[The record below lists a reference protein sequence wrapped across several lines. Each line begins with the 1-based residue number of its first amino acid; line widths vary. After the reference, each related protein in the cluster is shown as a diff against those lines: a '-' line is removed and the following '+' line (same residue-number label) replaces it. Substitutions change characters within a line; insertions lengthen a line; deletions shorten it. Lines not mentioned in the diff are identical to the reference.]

1 MRQTVTGRFRSWDD
15 ARHAQ
20 DVLLHQGFAMSD
32 IELPA
37 HVPGVLAGIER
48 LVTSFFAAD
57 HREGGASHA
66 AGERVLLAI
75 HVADDAHAELA
86 CATLGAEHAVEVA
99 MRTDPRSWATP
110 EASPTREHSALDELG
125 LADLATA
132 VWRRTMTPPHAEQ
145 DAPHQPGPAAGATE
159 AGPPAGTAESPAPGA
174 LAAASAPG
182 AGAVMG
188 QPVGQPVDHPASR
201 AVEVPGAPVATQPAK
216 DVAPQIPDEFL
227 EYEDDTPAHHR
238 TLH

>member
-1 MRQTVTGRFRSWDD
+1 MRQTVTGRFRTWDD

-20 DVLLHQGFAMSD
+20 DVLLNQGFAAGD

-37 HVPGVLAGIER
+37 HTPGVLAGLER
-48 LVTSFFAAD
+48 LVASFFATA
-57 HREGGASHA
+57 HRAREGV
-66 AGERVLLAI
+66 GERVGSAPHAPGDMVLLAV
-75 HVADDAHAELA
+75 HVTDDAHAELA

-99 MRTDPRSWATP
+99 MRHDAWHWAMPDDT
-110 EASPTREHSALDELG
+110 ATRERSALDELG
-125 LADLATA
+125 LAELATA
-132 VWRRTMTPPHAEQ
+132 VWRRTMTQPQADHAPEH
-145 DAPHQPGPAAGATE
+145 APQGPGPAGGAASSGQPAGAGE
-159 AGPPAGTAESPAPGA
+159 SAESAV

-182 AGAVMG
+182 AGAIMG
-188 QPVGQPVDHPASR
+188 H

>member
-1 MRQTVTGRFRSWDD
+1 MKQTVTGRFRTWDD

-20 DVLLHQGFAMSD
+20 DALLQLGFTAGD

-37 HVPGVLAGIER
+37 HAPGVRAGIER
-48 LVTSFFAAD
+48 LVASFFATD
-57 HREGGASHA
+57 RHA
-66 AGERVLLAI
+66 GSMPHAPGDMVLLAV
-75 HVADDAHAELA
+75 HVSDDAHAELA
-86 CATLGAEHAVEVA
+86 SATLGAAHAVEVA
-99 MRTDPRSWATP
+99 MRSDPWSWAMP
-110 EASPTREHSALDELG
+110 EDKATREHSALEELG

-132 VWRRTMTPPHAEQ
+132 VWRRTITQPQSAQPAQSTH
-145 DAPHQPGPAAGATE
+145 APHQQGPAAAATE
-159 AGPPAGTAESPAPGA
+159 PGQPAAAPESAEAAA

-188 QPVGQPVDHPASR
+188 R
-201 AVEVPGAPVATQPAK
+201 AVEVPGAPVATQPAR